1 MDTLELNDIQGIIV
15 YGYGK
20 LAAARFVL
28 LQITD
33 ASAAKTW
40 LSQMADSLT
49 NAAANPSKIG
59 QETCLNLAFTSTGL
73 EELGLDEQTLAMFSN
88 EFLEGMTLTDHR
100 RRTLGDHGESA
111 PEYWQWGGP
120 NTPKVHLLLMLY
132 AIDEETLDRFYEVQ
146 ANRFQNYGIQSIATL
161 HTYRLPKRRE
171 HFGFRDDIAD
181 PAIAGTE
188 PGIPENTINAGEF
201 ILGYTNG
208 YGQYTNR
215 PLVSTEQDSQGF
227 LPRDP
232 SGSGHKDLGRNGSYL
247 VFRQLQQDVRLFW
260 EHLDK
265 LTSEPDGNSNSEA
278 RLKLASK
285 MVGRWPSGAPLVA
298 SPEQD
303 NAALAEK
310 NDFLYV
316 QNDPHG
322 IKCPFGA
329 HIRRVNPRDSLPPDA
344 GSQETLERTNR
355 HRILRRGR
363 AYGKPL
369 AESMEPDDM
378 LRAESSGEER
388 GLHFICFNANISRQ
402 FEFIQHT
409 WVNNPKF
416 NGLYSDDDPIMGDRG
431 RNDVEG
437 GSGTFTEQAIPVRK
451 CVAGLPRFVQ
461 VRGGA
466 YFFMPGINA
475 VRFLAST

>member
-1 MDTLELNDIQGIIV
+1 MDTLDLNDIQGIIV

-40 LSQMADSLT
+40 LSQTADAIT

-59 QETCLNLAFTSTGL
+59 QETCLNLAFTAAGL
-73 EELGLDEQTLAMFSN
+73 QALGLDQQTLAMFSN

-100 RRTLGDHGESA
+100 RRILGDHGESA

-120 NTPKVHLLLMLY
+120 DTPEVHILLMLY
-132 AIDEETLDRFYEVQ
+132 AIDEETLDRLCETQSNQFK
-146 ANRFQNYGIQSIATL
+146 NYGIHTIGIL
-161 HTYRLPKRRE
+161 PTYRLPKRRE

-181 PAIAGTE
+181 PAIVGTE
-188 PGIPENTINAGEF
+188 PGIPENTIPAGEF

-215 PLVSTEQDSQGF
+215 PLVSVEQDSYQL
-227 LPRDP
+227 LPPDP
-232 SGSGHKDLGRNGSYL
+232 AGSGRKDLGRNGSYL
-247 VFRQLQQDVRLFW
+247 VFRQLRQDVRLFW
-260 EHLDK
+260 ESLDK
-265 LTSEPDGNSNSEA
+265 LTSQPDGNRNPEA

-298 SPEQD
+298 SPDQD
-303 NAALAEK
+303 QPELAEK
-310 NDFLYV
+310 NDFMYM
-316 QNDPHG
+316 QDDPHG
-322 IKCPFGA
+322 AKCPFGA

-369 AESMEPDDM
+369 AESMEPSDM
-378 LRAESSGEER
+378 LQAEDSGEER

-416 NGLYSDDDPIMGDRG
+416 NGLYNDDDPIMGDRG
-431 RNDVEG
+431 RSESEG
-437 GSGTFTEQAIPVRK
+437 GSGKFTEQAVPVRK

-475 VRFLAST
+475 IRFLASS